1 MKFSFSHIYLLE
13 VFDMLKRMSLRKIYI
28 ASLTLV
34 VLLLLYFIPT
44 NQEEEEINPTQQL
57 EYEYNNNKA
66 VIYLLDSED
75 YVARTTISTCACED
89 VIEKA
94 KDLINGMI
102 IGGTKSAIIP
112 NGFRSIIPSG
122 TEIKEIT
129 YENNIIT
136 IDFSKELLEIS
147 EEYEEKMIEAITY
160 TLINIDGVEKV
171 IIKVEGEELKLL
183 PHSQKQLPTYL
194 DQNYGIN
201 KVYELTSIQEI
212 DYYTIYYVNNYNDK
226 NYYVPVTKYINNE
239 NQDKV
244 KVIIEEL
251 TSAPIYE
258 SNLMSFL
265 NVNTKLLDYEMND
278 KTITLNFNDM
288 ILNDITDNNI
298 LEEVVY
304 TISLSLDNLYNL
316 DEVIFMVND
325 EEICKSVIKTLD
337 K

>member
-1 MKFSFSHIYLLE
+1 
-13 VFDMLKRMSLRKIYI
+13 MLKRMSLRKIYI

-44 NQEEEEINPTQQL
+44 NLEEEISPTQQL
-57 EYEYNNNKA
+57 EYEYNNHKA
-66 VIYLLDSED
+66 SIYLLDSED
-75 YVARTTISTCACED
+75 YVARTIISTCACED
-89 VIEKA
+89 VVEKA

-129 YENNIIT
+129 YENNVIT

-147 EEYEEKMIEAITY
+147 AEYEEKMIEAITY
-160 TLINIDGVEKV
+160 TLIHIDGVEKV
-171 IIKVEGEELKLL
+171 VLKVEGEELKVL

-201 KVYELTSIQEI
+201 KVYDLTNTREI
-212 DYYTIYYVNNYNDK
+212 DSYTIYYVNNYNDK

-278 KTITLNFNDM
+278 KTIRLNFNDM

-304 TISLSLDNLYNL
+304 TISLSLDDLYNL
-316 DEVIFMVND
+316 EEVIFMVND
-325 EEICKSVIKTLD
+325 EEIYKSVIKMLD

>member
-1 MKFSFSHIYLLE
+1 
-13 VFDMLKRMSLRKIYI
+13 MLKRMSLRKIYI

-44 NQEEEEINPTQQL
+44 NLEEEISPSQQL
-57 EYEYNNNKA
+57 EYEYNNHKA
-66 VIYLLDSED
+66 SIYLLDSEN
-75 YVARTTISTCACED
+75 YVARTIISTCACED
-89 VIEKA
+89 VVEKA

-112 NGFRSIIPSG
+112 NGFRLIIPSG
-122 TEIKEIT
+122 TEIKGIT
-129 YENNIIT
+129 YENNVIT
-136 IDFSKELLEIS
+136 VDFSKELLEIS
-147 EEYEEKMIEAITY
+147 KEYEEKMIEAITY
-160 TLINIDGVEKV
+160 TLIHIDGVEKV
-171 IIKVEGEELKLL
+171 VLKVEGEELKTL

-201 KVYELTSIQEI
+201 KIYDLTSTREI
-212 DYYTIYYVNNYNDK
+212 DSYTIYYVNHYNDK

-265 NVNTKLLDYEMND
+265 NVNTKLLDYEMDD
-278 KTITLNFNDM
+278 KTIRLHFNDM
-288 ILNDITDNNI
+288 ILNDLTDNNI

-304 TISLSLDNLYNL
+304 TISLSLDDLYHL
-316 DEVIFMVND
+316 EEVIFMVND
-325 EEICKSVIKTLD
+325 EEIYKSVIKMLD

>member
-1 MKFSFSHIYLLE
+1 
-13 VFDMLKRMSLRKIYI
+13 MLKRMSLRKIYI

-44 NQEEEEINPTQQL
+44 NLEEEISPTQQL
-57 EYEYNNNKA
+57 EYEYNNHKA
-66 VIYLLDSED
+66 SIYLLDSED
-75 YVARTTISTCACED
+75 YVARTVISTCTCED
-89 VIEKA
+89 VVEKA

-129 YENNIIT
+129 YENNVIT

-147 EEYEEKMIEAITY
+147 AEYEEKMIEAITY
-160 TLINIDGVEKV
+160 TLIHIDGVEKV
-171 IIKVEGEELKLL
+171 VLKVEGKELKNL

-201 KVYELTSIQEI
+201 KVYDLTSTREI
-212 DYYTIYYVNNYNDK
+212 DSYTIYYVNNYNDK

-278 KTITLNFNDM
+278 KTIRLNFNDM

-304 TISLSLDNLYNL
+304 TISLSLDDLYNL
-316 DEVIFMVND
+316 EEVIFMVND
-325 EEICKSVIKTLD
+325 EEIYKSVIKMLD